1 MEDGRELS
9 LPAPAESRRRTAEN
23 NSENSVRIPW
33 IEREIANLDSRIND
47 IF

>member
-23 NSENSVRIPW
+23 NSENSVRTPWTERKIPS
-33 IEREIANLDSRIND
+33 LDSRIND

>member
-23 NSENSVRIPW
+23 NSENSVRTRWTERKIPSM
-33 IEREIANLDSRIND
+33 DSRIND